1 MLAAVKVLIE
11 HLSLVTMAVLAA
23 IFTASVWVFG
33 QLVRRETSHRRS
45 AILSEWARTRDLR
58 LVDPANTPRA
68 SVFMTPLAGL
78 NPKIDLL
85 IHGPQTAIVQVRTD
99 ISGAASVTAATPQRW
114 NLLLRRLDQDW
125 PITALR
131 PTAHTSSIIDLFS
144 MSSFPSLGAT
154 QRFVIFGADAA
165 AARSL
170 SASTAPALSPPDIG
184 LVLHGPFLILDFTS
198 RPFDQIEFGRMIDLA
213 DQLAPRLIPPR
224 SGAAQTG
231 SA

>member
-1 MLAAVKVLIE
+1 MLTAAKVLTDHI
-11 HLSLVTMAVLAA
+11 SLLTLGVLAA

-33 QLVRRETSHRRS
+33 QLVRRETSHRRR

-58 LVDPANTPRA
+58 LADPANAPDA
-68 SVFMTPLAGL
+68 SVFMTPLAAF
-78 NPKIDLL
+78 NPRIDFL
-85 IHGPQTAIVQVRTD
+85 IHGRQIAIVQVRTD
-99 ISGAASVTAATPQRW
+99 NSPSASGTGSVAPHW
-114 NLLLRRLDQDW
+114 KLLLRRLDEDW

-131 PTAHTSSIIDLFS
+131 PTAHTSSLIDLFS

-154 QRFVIFGADAA
+154 QRFVIFGVNAA

-170 SASTAPALSPPDIG
+170 SASTAPALLPPDIG
-184 LVLHGPFLILDFTS
+184 LLLHGQLLILDFTP

-213 DQLAPRLIPPR
+213 EQLAPRLIPPR
-224 SGAAQTG
+224 PGAAQAG